1 MPPCFCACGT
11 DVLCMEVIVS
21 QTRRKYQSSQLF
33 LNDSAE
39 NAGYNTTIR
48 CRSEIRRKGV
58 EDMFVIS
65 NENTRFPIKIW
76 LEDIGRLEGSC
87 LEQAYH
93 LAQLPFLHKW
103 VCLMPDTHTGKGMP
117 IGGVIAAKDVII
129 PNAVGVDIGCGMDYI
144 PTNILVEE
152 IRKVQTGNG
161 TILQAVI
168 GNIMRTIPLATE
180 RYREPQKSR
189 VLDRAKQEPEKY
201 QEDQELLPLIEDGY
215 FQVGSLGG
223 GNHFIE
229 LQEDQDGC
237 LCIMIHSGSRH
248 LGKEICDHFH
258 KKARELNRRWYSEV
272 KDEYQLAFLPVQA
285 REGQQYINW
294 MNLALDYAFENR
306 ERMLEKTCS
315 IVKETI
321 EKYTDMIVE
330 FGEEIN
336 CHHNYAALENH
347 YGENVW
353 VHRKGA
359 TRVREGELAVIPG
372 AMGSFSYVVEG
383 AGNPLSFCSSSHG
396 AGRNYSRTGAMRE
409 FSVEKVMTDLKEQGV
424 VLGKRRKNDVAEE
437 CRFAYKDIDQVMA
450 QQMDL
455 VTPVRRLRTVGVV
468 KG

>member
-1 MPPCFCACGT
+1 
-11 DVLCMEVIVS
+11 
-21 QTRRKYQSSQLF
+21 
-33 LNDSAE
+33 
-39 NAGYNTTIR
+39 
-48 CRSEIRRKGV
+48 
-58 EDMFVIS
+58 MFVIS

-76 LEDIGRLEGSC
+76 LKDISRLEGSC

-117 IGGVIAAKDVII
+117 IGGVIAVKDVII

-237 LCIMIHSGSRH
+237 LCIMLHSGSRH